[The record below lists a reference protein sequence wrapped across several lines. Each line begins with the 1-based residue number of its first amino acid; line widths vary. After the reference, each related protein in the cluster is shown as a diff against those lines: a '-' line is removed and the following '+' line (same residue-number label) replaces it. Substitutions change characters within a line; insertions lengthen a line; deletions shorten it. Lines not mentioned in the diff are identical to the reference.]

1 MTRTLGTQLRH
12 LIELLDSAVER
23 SYENLDPSYRP
34 RYTPVMRV
42 LMQDGVATISEIAQ
56 AAGISQP
63 AVTQT
68 VARMTE
74 ADLVSV
80 TASETDA
87 RQRIVQLT
95 KKGKRLAPRLTQ
107 CWEATALAARSLEA
121 DMQVP
126 LGRVLE
132 DAIQALEKQSYDER
146 IATARVALGIQK

>member
-23 SYENLDPSYRP
+23 SYENVDPSYRP

-95 KKGKRLAPRLTQ
+95 KKGKRLAPRLAQ
-107 CWEATALAARSLEA
+107 CWEATALAAKSLEA

-146 IATARVALGIQK
+146 IATAREALGIQK

>member
-1 MTRTLGTQLRH
+1 MKRTLGTQLRH

-23 SYENLDPSYRP
+23 SYEHVDASYRP

-42 LMQDGVATISEIAQ
+42 LMRENSSTISEIAQ

-68 VARMTE
+68 VSRMME

-80 TASETDA
+80 SPSETDA

-95 KKGKRLAPRLTQ
+95 KKGKRLAPRLAQ
-107 CWEATALAARSLEA
+107 CWEATALAAKSLED
-121 DMQVP
+121 DMQTP
-126 LGRVLE
+126 LGAVLE
-132 DAIQALEKQSYDER
+132 DAIQALEKRSYDER
-146 IATARVALGIQK
+146 IAAARETLGGT

>member
-56 AAGISQP
+56 SAGISQP

-80 TASETDA
+80 TPSETDA

-146 IATARVALGIQK
+146 IATARKALGIQK